1 MRIFASG
8 ATLALLAK
16 EITMDDEGNV
26 IELCVSFLRAVMYNE
41 LDGIECTIGERIRAA
56 YVLYQYVIRGEL
68 DLNKLVFSVVERSE
82 GDVGDSFP

>member
-16 EITMDDEGNV
+16 EITMDDGNV
-26 IELCVSFLRAVMYNE
+26 IELCVSFLKAVMYNE

-68 DLNKLVFSVVERSE
+68 DLNILVFSVVERSE

>member
-16 EITMDDEGNV
+16 EKTMDDGNV
-26 IELCVSFLRAVMYNE
+26 IELCVSFLKAVMYNE

>member
-16 EITMDDEGNV
+16 EKTMDDGNV

-68 DLNKLVFSVVERSE
+68 DLNKLVFTVVERS
-82 GDVGDSFP
+82 GVDVGDSFP